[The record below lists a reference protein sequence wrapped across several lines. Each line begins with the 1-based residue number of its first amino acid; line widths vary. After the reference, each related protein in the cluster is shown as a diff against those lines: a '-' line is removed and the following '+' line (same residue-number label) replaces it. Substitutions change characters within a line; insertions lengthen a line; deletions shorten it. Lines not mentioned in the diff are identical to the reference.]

1 MRRTFALLAL
11 VLAAASGAATLAA
24 AAERFSILEPEQ
36 MNAEQKKLLDA
47 LLAGPRG
54 GGDTSPEA
62 AAKML
67 RRGPFNAWMRSP
79 DLGHRLQNVG
89 AYVRYKT
96 SLPLK
101 LNEFAILIT
110 AREWTSQ
117 YEWYAHYPLA
127 LKAGLD
133 AKLADE
139 LALGQR
145 PSAMTDD
152 EAAVYD
158 FCVQLH
164 RTRNVDDAAFNHAL
178 ALFGEQGVVDLIG
191 VSGYYT
197 AVSMTLNVARVVPP
211 DGVPLPLK
219 PLSGARSE

>member
-117 YEWYAHYPLA
+117 YEWYAHHSLA
-127 LKAGLD
+127 MKAGLNPQI
-133 AKLADE
+133 AEE
-139 LALGQR
+139 LAAGKR
-145 PSAMTDD
+145 PAIMKDD

-158 FCVQLH
+158 FCIQLH
-164 RTRNVDDAAFNHAL
+164 RNKKVDDATFARAK

-197 AVSMTLNVARVVPP
+197 AVSMTLNVAKVPVP
-211 DGVPLPLK
+211 DGSTPLK
-219 PLSGARSE
+219 PLD